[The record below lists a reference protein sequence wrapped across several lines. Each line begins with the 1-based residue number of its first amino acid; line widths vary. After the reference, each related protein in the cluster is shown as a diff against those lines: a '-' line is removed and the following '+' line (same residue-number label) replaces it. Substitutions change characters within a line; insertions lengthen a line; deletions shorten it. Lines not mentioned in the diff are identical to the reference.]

1 MTILHSLTH
10 LGTTIVL
17 AAAFLGGGVA
27 DAPARGAGNGP
38 ATATEGVAFD
48 APIILAQ
55 SGMGRRF
62 QIIREFH
69 QPAAPNVEKADIT
82 IIRCQ
87 NSEYYIYRYYRPS
100 GRNYR
105 SIIPGRW
112 GNPLGGRDHWTF
124 DAAAGAACNW

>member
-1 MTILHSLTH
+1 MTILHSLSH

-17 AAAFLGGGVA
+17 SAAFLGGGGAEAPGAGSVNG
-27 DAPARGAGNGP
+27 PARGAH
-38 ATATEGVAFD
+38 GVFSD
-48 APIILAQ
+48 APLTLAQ
-55 SGMGRRF
+55 SGSGRRF

-87 NSEYYIYRYYRPS
+87 NNEYYIYRYYRPS